1 MATPSQ
7 SRSSG
12 REEEDNHEWRQAI
25 EKRQLA
31 SEKQLKALLQETERL
46 REENAVLRIQAST
59 SGLPRRQRSKG
70 QVANSK
76 PEPESIYPG
85 STGAIPGTYNAR
97 PHEPRTP
104 MPRAPREESSD
115 PTHFSAKRQRD
126 RKSQL
131 SSSMRA
137 RLGPQEPGRSRPPAA
152 TTRAPRPDPM
162 IAPMVQNVPPHR
174 DPMVTPA
181 MRNVHSHLAE
191 RPAGRNLPN
200 EPPIGSIS
208 KRLDDMLSTPFCS
221 HITHYEPPRG
231 FLVPKFSTYDGT
243 NDPFDHI
250 MHYRQLMTLV
260 LATMH
265 YYAKD
270 LSEAFVGQ
278 YLCSARHKQ
287 NISTLQNIKMR
298 DNESLR
304 EFVKRFGQA
313 VLQIEVCSMDA
324 VLQIFKRSICPG
336 TPFFESL
343 AKKPPTTMDDLFR
356 RANKYSMLEDDVRAA
371 TQQVL
376 VAGRAS
382 RDNADRHAKPPDR
395 PKPVDRRQDGPSRP
409 DRPPITPLS
418 VSYEKLL
425 PMIQGLS
432 DFRWPRPLETDPSI
446 RDRSKKC
453 AFHKDHGHTTETCR
467 SLQYLVE
474 RLIKAGHLKQYLRS
488 DTGGRDAEKAEIAAA
503 ASIRERINSIRPGLT
518 GEGPRPIDG
527 TIIFPP
533 VDPTRTLQPHRDA
546 LILSLEIGDFDVR
559 RILVDPGSS
568 ADLVQ
573 ASVIGHM
580 GHSLAGLEN
589 PGRILSGFNGSSTTS
604 LGDII
609 LPVRAGPVTLNVQF
623 SVVQELSPFN
633 VILGRTWLHYMKA
646 IPSTYHQMVSFLT
659 NEGQTDLYGSQLAA
673 RQCYQIA
680 REAVANQEDAS
691 PPEPSIAHDQ

>member
-1 MATPSQ
+1 
-7 SRSSG
+7 
-12 REEEDNHEWRQAI
+12 
-25 EKRQLA
+25 
-31 SEKQLKALLQETERL
+31 
-46 REENAVLRIQAST
+46 
-59 SGLPRRQRSKG
+59 
-70 QVANSK
+70 
-76 PEPESIYPG
+76 
-85 STGAIPGTYNAR
+85 
-97 PHEPRTP
+97 
-104 MPRAPREESSD
+104 
-115 PTHFSAKRQRD
+115 
-126 RKSQL
+126 
-131 SSSMRA
+131 
-137 RLGPQEPGRSRPPAA
+137 
-152 TTRAPRPDPM
+152 
-162 IAPMVQNVPPHR
+162 
-174 DPMVTPA
+174 
-181 MRNVHSHLAE
+181 
-191 RPAGRNLPN
+191 
-200 EPPIGSIS
+200 
-208 KRLDDMLSTPFCS
+208 MLSTPFCS

-231 FLVPKFSTYDGT
+231 FPVPKFSTYDGT

-250 MHYRQLMTLV
+250 MHYRQLMTLDIGNDALLCKV
-260 LATMH
+260 FPASLQGQALSWFH
-265 YYAKD
+265 RLPPNSVDNFRD

-313 VLQIEVCSMDA
+313 
-324 VLQIFKRSICPG
+324 RSICPG
-336 TPFFESL
+336 IPFFESL

-395 PKPVDRRQDGPSRP
+395 PKPVDRRQDWPSRP

-418 VSYEKLL
+418 VPYEKLL

-467 SLQYLVE
+467 SLQYLAV
-474 RLIKAGHLKQYLRS
+474 INYINGGPS
-488 DTGGRDAEKAEIAAA
+488 DEEYDSRRKRQKLLQA

-533 VDPTRTLQPHRDA
+533 VDPTRTLQ
-546 LILSLEIGDFDVR
+546 

-609 LPVRAGPVTLNVQF
+609 LPVQAGPVTLNVQF
-623 SVVQELSPFN
+623 SVVQELSSFN

-659 NEGQTDLYGSQLAA
+659 DEGQTDLYGSQLAT

-680 REAVANQEDAS
+680 REVVANQEDAS
-691 PPEPSIAHDQ
+691 PPEPSVAHDQ

>member
-1 MATPSQ
+1 MANKTIGGCVRTPCPDAFC
-7 SRSSG
+7 RWPHLPKVDHLVEG
-12 REEEDNHEWRQAI
+12 EDNHEWRQAI

-31 SEKQLKALLQETERL
+31 SEKQLRALLQETERL

-59 SGLPRRQRSKG
+59 SGPPRRQRSKG
-70 QVANSK
+70 QVANSR

-85 STGAIPGTYNAR
+85 STGAVPGTYNAR

-115 PTHFSAKRQRD
+115 STHFSAKRQRD

-137 RLGPQEPGRSRPPAA
+137 RLGPQEPGRSRPPVA

-221 HITHYEPPRG
+221 HITHYEPPRD
-231 FLVPKFSTYDGT
+231 SSIRGT
-243 NDPFDHI
+243 V
-250 MHYRQLMTLV
+250 LV
-260 LATMH
+260 LCSTQAEYQHPPEHKNERQRILEGICETIWPSRTPNRGLQH
-265 YYAKD
+265 GCCPTD
-270 LSEAFVGQ
+270 LQE
-278 YLCSARHKQ
+278 
-287 NISTLQNIKMR
+287 
-298 DNESLR
+298 
-304 EFVKRFGQA
+304 
-313 VLQIEVCSMDA
+313 
-324 VLQIFKRSICPG
+324 SICPG

-488 DTGGRDAEKAEIAAA
+488 DTGGRDASQHHNSGAPRAPVAPKAVINYINGGPSDEEYDSRRKRQKLLRA

-546 LILSLEIGDFDVR
+546 LILS
-559 RILVDPGSS
+559 
-568 ADLVQ
+568 
-573 ASVIGHM
+573 
-580 GHSLAGLEN
+580 
-589 PGRILSGFNGSSTTS
+589 
-604 LGDII
+604 
-609 LPVRAGPVTLNVQF
+609 
-623 SVVQELSPFN
+623 
-633 VILGRTWLHYMKA
+633 
-646 IPSTYHQMVSFLT
+646 
-659 NEGQTDLYGSQLAA
+659 
-673 RQCYQIA
+673 
-680 REAVANQEDAS
+680 
-691 PPEPSIAHDQ
+691 

>member
-1 MATPSQ
+1 
-7 SRSSG
+7 
-12 REEEDNHEWRQAI
+12 
-25 EKRQLA
+25 
-31 SEKQLKALLQETERL
+31 
-46 REENAVLRIQAST
+46 
-59 SGLPRRQRSKG
+59 
-70 QVANSK
+70 
-76 PEPESIYPG
+76 
-85 STGAIPGTYNAR
+85 
-97 PHEPRTP
+97 
-104 MPRAPREESSD
+104 
-115 PTHFSAKRQRD
+115 
-126 RKSQL
+126 
-131 SSSMRA
+131 
-137 RLGPQEPGRSRPPAA
+137 
-152 TTRAPRPDPM
+152 
-162 IAPMVQNVPPHR
+162 
-174 DPMVTPA
+174 
-181 MRNVHSHLAE
+181 
-191 RPAGRNLPN
+191 
-200 EPPIGSIS
+200 
-208 KRLDDMLSTPFCS
+208 
-221 HITHYEPPRG
+221 
-231 FLVPKFSTYDGT
+231 
-243 NDPFDHI
+243 
-250 MHYRQLMTLV
+250 MHYRQLMTLDIGNDALLCKV
-260 LATMH
+260 FPASLQGQALSWFH
-265 YYAKD
+265 RLPPNSIDNFRD

-409 DRPPITPLS
+409 NRPPVTPLS

-488 DTGGRDAEKAEIAAA
+488 DTGGRDVSQHHNSEAPRAPVAPKAV
-503 ASIRERINSIRPGLT
+503 INYING
-518 GEGPRPIDG
+518 GPSDEEYDSRHG

-633 VILGRTWLHYMKA
+633 HLGTHMASLHESHPFH
-646 IPSTYHQMVSFLT
+646 ISSNGEFPHQ
-659 NEGQTDLYGSQLAA
+659 
-673 RQCYQIA
+673 
-680 REAVANQEDAS
+680 
-691 PPEPSIAHDQ
+691 

>member
-12 REEEDNHEWRQAI
+12 REEDNHEWRQAI

-31 SEKQLKALLQETERL
+31 SEKQLRALLQETERL

-59 SGLPRRQRSKG
+59 SGPPRRA
-70 QVANSK
+70 V
-76 PEPESIYPG
+76 PG
-85 STGAIPGTYNAR
+85 AYNAR

-115 PTHFSAKRQRD
+115 STHFSAKRQRD

-137 RLGPQEPGRSRPPAA
+137 RLGPQEPGRSRPPVA

-250 MHYRQLMTLV
+250 MHYRQLMTLDIGNDALLCKV
-260 LATMH
+260 FPASLQGQALSWFH
-265 YYAKD
+265 RLPPNSVDNFRD

-278 YLCSARHKQ
+278 SSKKHLSRH
-287 NISTLQNIKMR
+287 S
-298 DNESLR
+298 
-304 EFVKRFGQA
+304 
-313 VLQIEVCSMDA
+313 
-324 VLQIFKRSICPG
+324 IFRIAG
-336 TPFFESL
+336 
-343 AKKPPTTMDDLFR
+343 KKPPTTMDDLFR

-488 DTGGRDAEKAEIAAA
+488 DTGGRDA
-503 ASIRERINSIRPGLT
+503 S
-518 GEGPRPIDG
+518 
-527 TIIFPP
+527 
-533 VDPTRTLQPHRDA
+533 
-546 LILSLEIGDFDVR
+546 
-559 RILVDPGSS
+559 
-568 ADLVQ
+568 Q
-573 ASVIGHM
+573 AS
-580 GHSLAGLEN
+580 
-589 PGRILSGFNGSSTTS
+589 
-604 LGDII
+604 
-609 LPVRAGPVTLNVQF
+609 
-623 SVVQELSPFN
+623 
-633 VILGRTWLHYMKA
+633 
-646 IPSTYHQMVSFLT
+646 
-659 NEGQTDLYGSQLAA
+659 
-673 RQCYQIA
+673 
-680 REAVANQEDAS
+680 
-691 PPEPSIAHDQ
+691 

>member
-1 MATPSQ
+1 MANNIIGGCIRTPCPDAFYRWPHLPKVDHLVERKKIITNGVKPSKKTVGE
-7 SRSSG
+7 RKTAKSSPPGDGEVKG
-12 REEEDNHEWRQAI
+12 R
-25 EKRQLA
+25 KRC
-31 SEKQLKALLQETERL
+31 
-46 REENAVLRIQAST
+46 VRIQAST
-59 SGLPRRQRSKG
+59 SGPPRRQRSKG
-70 QVANSK
+70 QVAKSR

-85 STGAIPGTYNAR
+85 STGAVPGTYNAR

-115 PTHFSAKRQRD
+115 STHFSAKRQRD

-137 RLGPQEPGRSRPPAA
+137 RLGPQEPGRSRPPVA

-250 MHYRQLMTLV
+250 MHYRQLMTLDIGNDALLCKV
-260 LATMH
+260 FPASLQGQALSWFH
-265 YYAKD
+265 RLPPNSVDNFRD
-270 LSEAFVGQ
+270 LSEAFCGTVLM
-278 YLCSARHKQ
+278 LCSTQAEYQHPPEHKNERQRILEGICETIWPSRTPNRGLQHGRCPTDLQKKHLSRH
-287 NISTLQNIKMR
+287 
-298 DNESLR
+298 
-304 EFVKRFGQA
+304 
-313 VLQIEVCSMDA
+313 
-324 VLQIFKRSICPG
+324 
-336 TPFFESL
+336 PFFESL

-382 RDNADRHAKPPDR
+382 RDNVDRHAKPPDR

-418 VSYEKLL
+418 ISYEKLL

-432 DFRWPRPLETDPSI
+432 DF
-446 RDRSKKC
+446 
-453 AFHKDHGHTTETCR
+453 
-467 SLQYLVE
+467 
-474 RLIKAGHLKQYLRS
+474 
-488 DTGGRDAEKAEIAAA
+488 
-503 ASIRERINSIRPGLT
+503 
-518 GEGPRPIDG
+518 
-527 TIIFPP
+527 
-533 VDPTRTLQPHRDA
+533 
-546 LILSLEIGDFDVR
+546 
-559 RILVDPGSS
+559 SS